1 MADKIDINDLKKK
14 YPILN
19 KIIKTKEVLWINPD
33 YNKEDTSENFNL
45 SLADIVDADQRLK
58 RFASYIKKVFL
69 ETEPSEGIIESKL
82 QELNSFKLVLSE
94 LFKTDLKGNFFVK
107 RDDNLPIAGSIKA
120 RGGIYEVLKH
130 AEELVLDN
138 NLIDIDDNYEV
149 FAKEKLK
156 TFFSDYSI
164 QVGSTGNLGLSIG
177 IMGSKLGFKT
187 TVHMSND
194 AKEWKKE
201 LLRKNDVIVREYQSD
216 YSLAV
221 KKGREESKRNPRS
234 YFIDDEKSKDLFL
247 GYAVAA
253 LRLKEQFKK
262 QNIKIDRNNPLIVYL
277 PCGVGGGPGGICYG
291 LKKVFADNVDCFF
304 AEPTHSPAMLIGML
318 TGLHDK
324 IAVQDF
330 GIDNITQADGLGVG
344 TPSAF
349 VGKIMKN
356 ILSGIYTISDDRLF
370 TLLKEL
376 YKHENIKLE
385 PSALAGFYGPVVLS
399 KRNNLDKYKKIV
411 QNKELIHLIWST
423 GGSMVP
429 EDEFNKYLNK

>member
-1 MADKIDINDLKKK
+1 LEKRAFKKK
-14 YPILN
+14 N
-19 KIIKTKEVLWINPD
+19 
-33 YNKEDTSENFNL
+33 
-45 SLADIVDADQRLK
+45 
-58 RFASYIKKVFL
+58 
-69 ETEPSEGIIESKL
+69 
-82 QELNSFKLVLSE
+82 
-94 LFKTDLKGNFFVK
+94 
-107 RDDNLPIAGSIKA
+107 
-120 RGGIYEVLKH
+120 
-130 AEELVLDN
+130 
-138 NLIDIDDNYEV
+138 
-149 FAKEKLK
+149 
-156 TFFSDYSI
+156 
-164 QVGSTGNLGLSIG
+164 
-177 IMGSKLGFKT
+177 
-187 TVHMSND
+187 
-194 AKEWKKE
+194 
-201 LLRKNDVIVREYQSD
+201 VIVKEYQSD

-221 KKGREESKRNPRS
+221 KKGRKESQNNPSS
-234 YFIDDEKSKDLFL
+234 YFIDDEKSQNLFL

-330 GIDNITQADGLGVG
+330 GIDNITQADGLAVG